1 MLPLTNSQ
9 LLLPLPLLL
18 PPGEETTHLPVLVPH
33 SLLLLLPLPTLL
45 PRPPDSPAPAAAVP
59 TPARCCFCF
68 SAALSAPTSELA
80 APTTS
85 SAADTC
91 EFEVASACV
100 AVHGATPA
108 VLSGVPPN
116 WPIATPGGAT
126 SHLLL
131 VPPFDLVLVS
141 LLWHSLLPLTS
152 QPQVSYAAPSV
163 RIPCTTLIVQLL
175 TCLLLLLPLAVPRLS
190 ILLLHYCCFVQVP

>member
-59 TPARCCFCF
+59 IPARCCFCL

-80 APTTS
+80 APTS